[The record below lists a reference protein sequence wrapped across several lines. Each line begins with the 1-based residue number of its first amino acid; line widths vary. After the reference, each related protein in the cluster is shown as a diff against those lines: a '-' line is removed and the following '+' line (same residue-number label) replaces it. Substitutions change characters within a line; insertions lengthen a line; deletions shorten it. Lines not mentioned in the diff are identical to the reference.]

1 MQCCWQEVPAARHQ
15 LRRMQ
20 LPSIVVA
27 RRHQL
32 RRMPLARIVAAR
44 SCRLRGTSMLLASI
58 VASMRAAC
66 MQCCWQEV
74 PAARPQCMRFAP
86 IAPGR
91 SCRRRSSVAC
101 RVHPGWLD
109 VPAGGGA
116 SAHAGCS
123 YRCWQEVPAARHQL
137 RRMPLASIGASMHA
151 ACRHCCWQEVP
162 AARHQRMRFAPTVFG
177 RSCRRLISVACRLH
191 PVVLAVATA
200 CEA

>member
-1 MQCCWQEVPAARHQ
+1 MHAACTHCCWQGGPAARHQRMRFAPTVLGRSCRRLISVACRLHPVVLEVATACEAYAHSACMQCCWQEVPAARHQ

-66 MQCCWQEV
+66 RQCCWQEV

-86 IAPGR
+86 IAAGR
-91 SCRRRSSVAC
+91 SYRRRSSVAC
-101 RVHPGWLD
+101 RLHPGWLD

-123 YRCWQEVPAARHQL
+123 YR
-137 RRMPLASIGASMHA
+137 
-151 ACRHCCWQEVP
+151 
-162 AARHQRMRFAPTVFG
+162 
-177 RSCRRLISVACRLH
+177 
-191 PVVLAVATA
+191 
-200 CEA
+200 